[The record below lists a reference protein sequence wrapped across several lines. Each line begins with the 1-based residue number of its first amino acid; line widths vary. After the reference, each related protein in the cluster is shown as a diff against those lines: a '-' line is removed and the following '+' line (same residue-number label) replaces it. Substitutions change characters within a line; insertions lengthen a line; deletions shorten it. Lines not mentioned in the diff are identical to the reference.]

1 MSAAGGDATAWAAL
15 APDVPA
21 EWFARPS
28 TLHGARHTQRVHIH
42 AQRLTGELGWADS
55 ESQLVLTAALWHDIG
70 RTNDGVEPDHGAN
83 GAARAVDLELTG
95 GLAPGDADTVLF
107 AIACHCLSD
116 KFAKEEARRLAEPE
130 RALRVLWLLKD
141 ADALDRV
148 RLAPWEA
155 ADPGQ
160 LRHPQTAV
168 LLPFAT
174 ELYDTLR

>member
-116 KFAKEEARRLAEPE
+116 KFAKEEARRLPVWEVVTMEELGIE
-130 RALRVLWLLKD
+130 RYRIGDDW
-141 ADALDRV
+141 
-148 RLAPWEA
+148 
-155 ADPGQ
+155 
-160 LRHPQTAV
+160 
-168 LLPFAT
+168 
-174 ELYDTLR
+174 